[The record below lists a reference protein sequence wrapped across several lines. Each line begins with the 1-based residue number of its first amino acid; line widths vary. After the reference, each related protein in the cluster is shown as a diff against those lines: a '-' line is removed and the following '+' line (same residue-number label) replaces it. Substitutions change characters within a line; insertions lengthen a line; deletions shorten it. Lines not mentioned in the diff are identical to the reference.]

1 MSDVTVTYKNE
12 QIAELNTSGGVTL
25 KTAGRFCEGDISLTY
40 QDPGV
45 GSYLDNAFG
54 PFVGRAPEA
63 SYPGNIVEISAG
75 SSISIADVLGHS
87 FVGYTVVVIAAMNSV
102 VADYCSIS
110 GDAQFSEIYESVG
123 TRLKAWKGVL
133 ADNTTIANSH
143 SSNPLFVQMIA
154 IANGYDVSLNSD
166 LTGYVPPAS
175 SGSFRD
181 EINTD
186 YLKTLRAFK
195 VGAKLPN
202 NYGIMCLF
210 SRYDYSDSANYNPA
224 IWEPIDRF
232 VKLPEICLR
241 KLNGSGFQTG
251 LGVFL
256 KVDPDSYIQYFARGS
271 VNGKIN
277 TSSSI
282 AEDLFRVNGVTSGFP
297 ALSIWNDVPQWTNAD
312 LDVMFLD
319 VTPIS

>member
-1 MSDVTVTYKNE
+1 MSDVVVTYKNE
-12 QIAELNTSGGVTL
+12 QIAELNASGGVTL
-25 KTAGRFCEGDISLTY
+25 KTAGKFCDGDIALTY
-40 QDPGV
+40 EDPGT

-63 SYPGNIVEISAG
+63 SYPGNIVEIAAG
-75 SSISIADVLGHS
+75 SSVSLADVLGHS
-87 FVGYTVVVIAAMNSV
+87 FVGYTVVVIVAMINV
-102 VADYCSIS
+102 VADYCTIS
-110 GDAQFSEIYESVG
+110 GDAQFSEIYESAG
-123 TRLKAWKGVL
+123 TRLKTWKGVL

-143 SSNPLFVQMIA
+143 SSNPIFVQMIA

-166 LTGYVPPAS
+166 LTGYVPSS
-175 SGSFRD
+175 SGSHRT

-186 YLKTLRAFK
+186 YLKTAPAFM

-210 SRYDYSDSANYNPA
+210 SRYDFSDSANYNPA

-232 VKLPEICLR
+232 IKLPEICLR
-241 KLNGSGFQTG
+241 RLNGSGFRTG
-251 LGVFL
+251 FGVFL
-256 KVDPDSYIQYFARGS
+256 KVDPDSYIQYFSRGS
-271 VNGKIN
+271 VHGKIN
-277 TSSSI
+277 TSSSVI
-282 AEDLFRVNGVTSGFP
+282 YPANATGVNSGSP
-297 ALSIWNDVPQWTNAD
+297 ALAMWKEVPEWTYAD

>member
-12 QIAELNTSGGVTL
+12 QIAELNASGGVTL
-25 KTAGRFCEGDISLTY
+25 KTAGKFCDGDIALTY
-40 QDPGV
+40 EDPGA

-63 SYPGNIVEISAG
+63 SYPGNIVELASD

-87 FVGYTVVVIAAMNSV
+87 FVGYTVVVIAVMQGV

-110 GDAQFSEIYESVG
+110 GDTQFSAVYES
-123 TRLKAWKGVL
+123 TSTKLKAWKGVL
-133 ADNTTIANSH
+133 ADNTTIANSA
-143 SSNPLFVQMIA
+143 SQSPLYIQMIA

-166 LTGYVPPAS
+166 LTGYVPGS
-175 SGSFRD
+175 SGSFRN

-186 YLKTLRAFK
+186 YLKTLRAFM

-210 SRYDYSDSANYNPA
+210 SRYDFSDSANYNPA

-241 KLNGSGFQTG
+241 RLNGGRFETG

-256 KVDPDSYIQYFARGS
+256 KVDPDSYIQYFSRGS
-271 VNGKIN
+271 VHGQIN

-282 AEDLFRVNGVTSGFP
+282 AENLYNVNGVSSGYP
-297 ALSIWNDVPQWTNAD
+297 ALGAWNEVPQWANAD

>member
-1 MSDVTVTYKNE
+1 MSDVVVTYKNE
-12 QIAELNTSGGVTL
+12 QIAELNASGGVTL
-25 KTAGRFCEGDISLTY
+25 KTAGRFCDGDISLTY
-40 QDPGV
+40 QAPGT

-63 SYPGNIVEISAG
+63 SYPGNIVVVTNG
-75 SSISIADVLGHS
+75 SSMSPADVLGHS
-87 FVGYTVVVIAAMNSV
+87 FVGYTVVVIATMKGV

-110 GDAQFSEIYESVG
+110 GDTQFSAIYESAG
-123 TRLKAWKGVL
+123 TKLKAWKGVL
-133 ADNTTIANSH
+133 ADNTTITNSH
-143 SSNPLFVQMIA
+143 SSYAMFVQMIT

-166 LTGYVPPAS
+166 LTGYVPVS
-175 SGSFRD
+175 SGTSYRA

-186 YLKTLRAFK
+186 YLKTAPAFK

-202 NYGIMCLF
+202 NYGIMCLS
-210 SRYDYSDSANYNPA
+210 SRYDFSDSATYNPA

-232 VKLPEICLR
+232 IKLPEICLR
-241 KLNGSGFQTG
+241 RLNGSNFETG

-256 KVDPDSYIQYFARGS
+256 KVDPDSYIQYFSRGS
-271 VNGKIN
+271 VHGKIN
-277 TSSSI
+277 TSGSVLYPANATGVSS
-282 AEDLFRVNGVTSGFP
+282 GYP
-297 ALSIWNDVPQWTNAD
+297 ALATWYEAPTWENAD